1 MTKPTFHIVSDGSC
15 DLPLPETEKLGVD
28 TVRFLVSFDGEHYK
42 KEGLE
47 VPLEDF
53 YQKMVDEPGTYPMTA
68 APSPDDFCQ
77 YFEKYAAAGEDVLCI
92 CISTKLSSSL
102 QSARI
107 AAQMTEE
114 AYPNARIILLD
125 SLCATLMQSAL
136 VLEACR
142 LRDSGLSV
150 EEAARILTDLRKT
163 ARIFFTVGS
172 FDYIQHGGRVG
183 KMTGLAGALL
193 NVKPLITL
201 QDGEIHSSG
210 IRRGRRRS
218 LEGIL
223 ELLCRYLKEEN
234 CTPKDCIIIIGYG
247 HDREE
252 GFRLRDMTQERFR
265 SLYGESPLLAVH
277 QIGATIGVHAGPTSI
292 GYGVVRHSSAV

>member
-1 MTKPTFHIVSDGSC
+1 
-15 DLPLPETEKLGVD
+15 
-28 TVRFLVSFDGEHYK
+28 
-42 KEGLE
+42 
-47 VPLEDF
+47 
-53 YQKMVDEPGTYPMTA
+53 MVDEPGTYPMTA

-142 LRDSGLSV
+142 LRDAGLSV

-201 QDGEIHSSG
+201 QDGEIHASG

>member
-114 AYPNARIILLD
+114 AYSNARIILLD

-142 LRDSGLSV
+142 LRDAGLSV

-183 KMTGLAGALL
+183 KRTGLAGALL
-193 NVKPLITL
+193 NVKPLLTL

>member
-142 LRDSGLSV
+142 LRDAGLSV
-150 EEAARILTDLRKT
+150 EEAARILADLRKT

-183 KMTGLAGALL
+183 KMTGLAGTLL

-277 QIGATIGVHAGPTSI
+277 QIGATIGVHAGPYSI
-292 GYGVVRHSSAV
+292 GFGVIQKSRL

>member
-142 LRDSGLSV
+142 LRDAGLSV

-183 KMTGLAGALL
+183 KMTGLAGTLL